1 MEENNETIEPTEPTK
16 PADRRNDLRE
26 PIIVFKVVEDNNQQ
40 HLFGYAKNISRSGLF
55 IASINPRETGERFYI
70 TFQIPKTGI
79 RARCQC
85 EVIWTRRYKQGSKL
99 EPGYGIRFVNLPEDI
114 ASAIDDWIA
123 KETLEMLNDE

>member
-1 MEENNETIEPTEPTK
+1 MEKNNATIEPPK
-16 PADRRNDLRE
+16 PSDRRNDLRE
-26 PIIVFKVVEDNNQQ
+26 PIIVFKVVEDGNQQ

-85 EVIWTRRYKQGSKL
+85 EVIWTRRFKQGSKL
-99 EPGYGIRFVNLPEDI
+99 EPGYGVRFLNLPEDI
-114 ASAIDDWIA
+114 AAAIDNWVA
-123 KETLEMLNDE
+123 KETIEMLNDE

>member
-1 MEENNETIEPTEPTK
+1 MEENNETIEPTK

-123 KETLEMLNDE
+123 KETLEMLNDENV

>member
-1 MEENNETIEPTEPTK
+1 MEENKATIEPTK
-16 PADRRNDLRE
+16 PPDRRSDLRE

-99 EPGYGIRFVNLPEDI
+99 EPGYGIRFLSLPEDI

-123 KETLEMLNDE
+123 KEKLEMLNDE